1 MLTEIGR
8 QQLKAQRISD
18 DRSIAN
24 KKVILDADD
33 FLPPCLPLLVVVAFV
48 CMLVLARIRAVWE
61 DCVRR

>member
-1 MLTEIGR
+1 MRTGIGR
-8 QQLKAQRISD
+8 QQLKAQWISD

-33 FLPPCLPLLVVVAFV
+33 ILPPRLPLLVVVAFA
-48 CMLVLARIRAVWE
+48 CLLVLARIRAAWE